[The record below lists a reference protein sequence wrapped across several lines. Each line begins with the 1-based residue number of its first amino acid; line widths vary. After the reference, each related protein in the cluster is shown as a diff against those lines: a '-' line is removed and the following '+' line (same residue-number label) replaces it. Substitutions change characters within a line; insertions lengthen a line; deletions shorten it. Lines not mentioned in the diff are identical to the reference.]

1 MRQPAVSVKISPREK
16 KVRREVL
23 RHREKGRK
31 REREKKEEME
41 RGMGEGR
48 KERETDKKKTQT
60 DIRIFKCYLC
70 LQDKSSNVDSI

>member
-1 MRQPAVSVKISPREK
+1 MRQPAVSAKISSREK

-31 REREKKEEME
+31 REREKGQME
-41 RGMGEGR
+41 RGVGEGR
-48 KERETDKKKTQT
+48 KEREIGRGT